1 MQTWIRITGRVS
13 ISALPRDPPSRLL
26 LHAIL
31 FLPFEIES
39 LKLMGEAGI
48 AGIRNGGYYRRIRE
62 NLTIHI
68 LLPPRPFFFINL
80 LIL

>member
-13 ISALPRDPPSRLL
+13 ISALPHRDPPSRLL

-48 AGIRNGGYYRRIRE
+48 AGIRNGG
-62 NLTIHI
+62 I
-68 LLPPRPFFFINL
+68 LSAHT
-80 LIL
+80 